1 VKITVQIVI
10 DAQDGTPPATEQVAA
25 IARDDLTMASA
36 GLALAEAHEVLSGIQ
51 HHLVTAQ
58 AAVAAVAGRDCA
70 SCGRARGRKD
80 TRHIVLRT
88 LFGTLRLE
96 SPRYKACPCAVGGP
110 ATVSPVAALLP
121 ERTTPELLL
130 WEARYAALTSY
141 GAAASL
147 LSEAFPLG
155 RTLHATAVR
164 QRVERTATRL
174 EGELG
179 EERFS
184 FIDTCPAEWEEM
196 PRPGLPIV
204 VTLDGGYVHSSRQTS
219 RKDGWFEAVT
229 GTSTPGDGGPAKAFA
244 YVQTYDAKPKRRL
257 YELLRSQGM
266 QDNQQ
271 VVFLTDGGEDVRD
284 IPRYLNPQA
293 EHYLD
298 WFHITMRLTVLRQMT
313 RSLPPRPADTDDDD
327 DAPWIPDP
335 GQADRDLERA
345 KHFLWHGNTFR
356 AMQIV
361 EDLRDD
367 FEIACAGPDADDKQ
381 RAFFERLSE
390 FCTYIGRNSEE
401 IPNYGE
407 RHRCGE
413 PISTATAEGAVNQV
427 ISRRMVKKQ
436 QMRWSPRGAHLLLQ
450 VRTRVL
456 NDDLAGD
463 FARTRRP
470 GSAATSRRCLTSRGF
485 SRSPTTAEGG
495 RSGIRVPL
503 LLFYARSPVP
513 SFTAPGRA
521 SIAGCSR
528 IRVKSVTS
536 KRSLAPP
543 SRSRTGRIG
552 WMPGV
557 SGGSG
562 ALVMIP

>member
-1 VKITVQIVI
+1 MKVTVQIVI
-10 DAQDGTPPATEQVAA
+10 DAQDGTPSAVEQVAA

-58 AAVAAVAGRDCA
+58 AVTAAIAGRDCA

-80 TRHIVLRT
+80 TRPIVLRT

-96 SPRYKACPCAVGGP
+96 SPRYKACPCTPGGP
-110 ATVSPVAALLP
+110 ATVSPLAALLP

-130 WEARYAALTSY
+130 QEAKYAALTSY
-141 GAAASL
+141 GAAATL

-155 RTLHATAVR
+155 RALHATAVR
-164 QRVERTATRL
+164 QQVERTAERL
-174 EGELG
+174 EDELG

-184 FIDTCPAEWEEM
+184 FIDTCPAEWEEL
-196 PRPGLPIV
+196 PRPGLPLV

-229 GTSTPGDGGPAKAFA
+229 GTSTPTGGGPAKAFA
-244 YVQTYDAKPKRRL
+244 YVQTHDAKPRRRL

-313 RSLPPRPADTDDDD
+313 RSLPARPAPYDDDD
-327 DAPWIPDP
+327 DAPWIPDR

-356 AMQIV
+356 AMDLL
-361 EDLRDD
+361 EELRDD
-367 FEIACAGPDADDKQ
+367 FDTAYRPDADDKQ

-390 FCTYIGRNSEE
+390 FCTYIGRNSEQ

-413 PISTATAEGAVNQV
+413 PISTATAEATVNRV

-463 FARTRRP
+463 FARWYPGFAALDRRQLVD
-470 GSAATSRRCLTSRGF
+470 AA
-485 SRSPTTAEGG
+485 
-495 RSGIRVPL
+495 
-503 LLFYARSPVP
+503 
-513 SFTAPGRA
+513 
-521 SIAGCSR
+521 
-528 IRVKSVTS
+528 
-536 KRSLAPP
+536 
-543 SRSRTGRIG
+543 
-552 WMPGV
+552 
-557 SGGSG
+557 
-562 ALVMIP
+562 